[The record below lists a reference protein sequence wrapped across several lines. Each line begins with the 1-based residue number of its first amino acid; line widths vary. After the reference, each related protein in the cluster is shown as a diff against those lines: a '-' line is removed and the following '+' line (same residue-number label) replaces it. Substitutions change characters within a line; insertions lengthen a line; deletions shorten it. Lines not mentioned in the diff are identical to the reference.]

1 MNLLRRIS
9 ILFIVFTNINLVHRH
24 EGGNESACMHSL
36 CSCYCCALLV
46 TSILAPL
53 P

>member
-1 MNLLRRIS
+1 MNFLRRIS
-9 ILFIVFTNINLVHRH
+9 ILFIVFTNINLVHKH

-36 CSCYCCALLV
+36 CSCYWCALLV